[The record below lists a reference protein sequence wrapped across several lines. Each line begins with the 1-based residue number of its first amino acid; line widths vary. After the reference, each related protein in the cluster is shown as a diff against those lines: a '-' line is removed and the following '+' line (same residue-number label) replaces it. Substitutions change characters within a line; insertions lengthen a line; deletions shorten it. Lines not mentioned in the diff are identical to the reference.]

1 MTTLIA
7 ENVSK
12 KFGRRKVITDVSVSI
27 ETGTVLSITG
37 SNGSGKSTLMMML
50 AGALRPDKGAVSL
63 ATTTSTYQREDIP
76 FHVGLVSPAMNIY
89 GEFTP
94 LELLDLQAGLRGQK
108 VADGYFEGV
117 LRRVGLL
124 DRSDDLVRTF
134 SSGLRQRVLVALAVS
149 PQPEVL
155 LLDEPSITLDE
166 AGREIVEQEIQ
177 LQSSSGIVVIA
188 TNDQREKAW
197 SSENIHLS

>member
-1 MTTLIA
+1 MTTLTA
-7 ENVSK
+7 EQISK
-12 KFGRRKVITDVSVSI
+12 RFGQRRVITDVSLSI
-27 ETGTVLSITG
+27 ESGTVLSITG

-63 ATTTSTYQREDIP
+63 TTSTSTFQREDIP

-94 LELLDLQAGLRGQK
+94 LELLDLQAGLRGLK
-108 VADGYFEGV
+108 GAADYYRDV
-117 LRRVGLL
+117 LDRVGLR
-124 DRSDDLVRTF
+124 DRMNDHVRTF

-166 AGREIVEQEIQ
+166 AGREIVENEIQ
-177 LQSSSGIVVIA
+177 LQSKTGIVVIA
-188 TNDQREKAW
+188 TNDAREKAW